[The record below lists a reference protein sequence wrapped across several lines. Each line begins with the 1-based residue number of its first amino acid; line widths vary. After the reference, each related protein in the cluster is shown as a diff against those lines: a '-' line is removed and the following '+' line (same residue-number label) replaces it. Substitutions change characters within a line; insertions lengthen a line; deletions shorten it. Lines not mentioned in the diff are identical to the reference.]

1 MSKTNTKKTPQPRGR
16 KAEEVEDENDEVK
29 VEKKRKVNK
38 SQTAK
43 K

>member
-16 KAEEVEDENDEVK
+16 KADEVEEEDDVK

-43 K
+43 T